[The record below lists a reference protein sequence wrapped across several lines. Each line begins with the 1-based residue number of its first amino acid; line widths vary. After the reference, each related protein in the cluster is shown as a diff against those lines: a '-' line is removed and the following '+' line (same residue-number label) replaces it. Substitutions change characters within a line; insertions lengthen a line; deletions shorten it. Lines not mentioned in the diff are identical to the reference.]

1 MKVKARVERQ
11 LETLR
16 GRSRRP
22 RGGRWMQVQR
32 PVKKIQRQI
41 KEIAASESLQRAVKA
56 KLQRAVKAKIQRPIK
71 LNIPRTIKVKLS

>member
-1 MKVKARVERQ
+1 
-11 LETLR
+11 
-16 GRSRRP
+16 
-22 RGGRWMQVQR
+22 MQVQR

-41 KEIAASESLQRAVKA
+41 KEIAASESLQRAVIA